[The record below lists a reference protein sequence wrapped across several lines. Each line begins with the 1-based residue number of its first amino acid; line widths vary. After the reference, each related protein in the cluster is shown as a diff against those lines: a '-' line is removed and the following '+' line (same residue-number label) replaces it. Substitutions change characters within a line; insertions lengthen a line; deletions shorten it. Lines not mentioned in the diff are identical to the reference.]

1 MGVFFNTCSDFDM
14 EKAVRV
20 LVAQW
25 LPNTLTDS
33 LMKDLAIQG
42 FIQAILMLLDGT
54 KNSIF

>member
-20 LVAQW
+20 SVAQW
-25 LPNTLTDS
+25 LPKTLTDS
-33 LMKDLAIQG
+33 VMKDLAIQG

-54 KNSIF
+54 KNSIL